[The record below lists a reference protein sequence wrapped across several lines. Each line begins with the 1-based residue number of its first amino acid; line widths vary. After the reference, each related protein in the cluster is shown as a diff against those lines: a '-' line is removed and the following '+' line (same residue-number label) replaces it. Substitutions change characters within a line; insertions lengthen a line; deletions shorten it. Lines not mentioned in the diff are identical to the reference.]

1 VAIDGAP
8 AQAEEQFRRV
18 INWLLVA
25 VEYLMVTLTW
35 VFLFSSPQVA
45 GILGIGM
52 LVLTVFL
59 VFALL
64 RMGQGGN
71 RAAPGGPSGDRT
83 PDACWKWGMFYINPN
98 DPALFVEKRF
108 GIGYTVN
115 LGNRWS
121 WIFLVITL
129 LPLILVKFYLQ

>member
-1 VAIDGAP
+1 MA
-8 AQAEEQFRRV
+8 
-18 INWLLVA
+18 
-25 VEYLMVTLTW
+25 
-35 VFLFSSPQVA
+35 FL
-45 GILGIGM
+45 GGL
-52 LVLTVFL
+52 
-59 VFALL
+59 ALL
-64 RMGQGGN
+64 GSSGENYQKFKGRQQALDDADIDQAASVALGRGMQGLAQLGSGPTP
-71 RAAPGGPSGDRT
+71 PGGPAGDRT

-129 LPLILVKFYLQ
+129 LPLILVKFYLR